1 MSSARIQGGSIYG
14 GFMPD
19 FTIAHFNLAHGFRG
33 GERQTE
39 LLIRGLASHGLR
51 QYLVCRADSPLA
63 EHLEGTQGLS
73 LIKVPN
79 RPDARLMGHLAL
91 AGKAD
96 ILQAHETLAAHS
108 ALLHHLIFKKPYVI
122 TRRVDDRIRQ
132 NGFNRALYGK
142 AASLVGV
149 SSVISEVM
157 ERTFGVKAATIHSA
171 SSGMQPDPAR
181 VEEIRRAWQ
190 GFFVVGHAGA
200 LVDRHKGQS
209 TLIKA
214 ASLLKDRIPNLKV
227 VFLGRGADLEA
238 LKAKAAGL
246 PVEFLGFK
254 DDVVDY
260 ISCMDVFAFP
270 SNNEGLG
277 SVILDAQ
284 AWKVPVVASNVGGI
298 PDLVQDGRSGLLIE
312 KGDSQAL
319 ADAILRIRDD
329 SALKEILVKGGEA
342 VAADNTAEAMTRRY
356 IALYESV
363 LGRH

>member
-1 MSSARIQGGSIYG
+1 MVDEKTNGQVAGEGAQVDADELRARAGT
-14 GFMPD
+14 FA
-19 FTIAHFNLAHGFRG
+19 FLA
-33 GERQTE
+33 
-39 LLIRGLASHGLR
+39 
-51 QYLVCRADSPLA
+51 
-63 EHLEGTQGLS
+63 
-73 LIKVPN
+73 
-79 RPDARLMGHLAL
+79 
-91 AGKAD
+91 
-96 ILQAHETLAAHS
+96 
-108 ALLHHLIFKKPYVI
+108 
-122 TRRVDDRIRQ
+122 
-132 NGFNRALYGK
+132 RAL
-142 AASLVGV
+142 S
-149 SSVISEVM
+149 
-157 ERTFGVKAATIHSA
+157 
-171 SSGMQPDPAR
+171 D
-181 VEEIRRAWQ
+181 EE
-190 GFFVVGHAGA
+190 
-200 LVDRHKGQS
+200 
-209 TLIKA
+209 
-214 ASLLKDRIPNLKV
+214 
-227 VFLGRGADLEA
+227 
-238 LKAKAAGL
+238 L